1 MTRLDNCRSCKAPV
15 VWLTIRPGG
24 RRMPIDPDP
33 VDDGNIMADLNAA
46 VGVVMSAET
55 VAVLREDDSD
65 EPLYRSH
72 FATCP
77 DARTWRR
84 T

>member
-1 MTRLDNCRSCKAPV
+1 
-15 VWLTIRPGG
+15 
-24 RRMPIDPDP
+24 MPIDPDP
-33 VDDGNIMADLNAA
+33 ADDGNVMADLNAA
-46 VGVVMSAET
+46 VGVVLSSAT
-55 VAVLREDDSD
+55 VDTVRVDTPD

-77 DARTWRR
+77 HAKTWRR

>member
-1 MTRLDNCRSCKAPV
+1 
-15 VWLTIRPGG
+15 
-24 RRMPIDPDP
+24 MPIDPDP